1 MLGELLSLDEQ
12 ASYLRFSRLHLGG
25 AAQPGVGLLQPT
37 LQLFDGAGDGQ
48 QLRVGPLDIR
58 IRRADILRSGRV
70 PVQRKIGDRSVGF
83 RDVLAGNVGTA
94 IDRIDESGAH
104 ATFDTS
110 AGRRET
116 SRNSK
121 VFPSVHAL
129 VRWETPTSPRSFSLV
144 GHSGSAADPV
154 HDGVC
159 DESRRAWPGCSL
171 PPFYGKPGAIVM
183 SNDTTRWR
191 PDPSGVHELRFFSSD
206 GKPTRLVMDG
216 GRTSYD
222 QTSSSASAPPA
233 AASASMGSELPPSLR
248 TPPSRPAPP
257 PQSEPEA
264 LERATPSDDDRPQS
278 VVDVP
283 LGNTEREDSPWRGPR
298 RIAYGIV
305 LVVLALSAL
314 GLILVQLNHRR
325 EPGRAQAL
333 ASTTTT
339 RRRPSQRPRRWRY
352 RRH

>member
-1 MLGELLSLDEQ
+1 
-12 ASYLRFSRLHLGG
+12 
-25 AAQPGVGLLQPT
+25 
-37 LQLFDGAGDGQ
+37 
-48 QLRVGPLDIR
+48 
-58 IRRADILRSGRV
+58 
-70 PVQRKIGDRSVGF
+70 
-83 RDVLAGNVGTA
+83 
-94 IDRIDESGAH
+94 
-104 ATFDTS
+104 
-110 AGRRET
+110 
-116 SRNSK
+116 
-121 VFPSVHAL
+121 
-129 VRWETPTSPRSFSLV
+129 
-144 GHSGSAADPV
+144 
-154 HDGVC
+154 
-159 DESRRAWPGCSL
+159 
-171 PPFYGKPGAIVM
+171 M

-257 PQSEPEA
+257 PHCEPEA
-264 LERATPSDDDRPQS
+264 LERATHSDDDRPQS

-339 RRRPSQRPRRWRY
+339 TAAPESTTTTVAIPTALRPDAESAATALVSSWATGNRAAALTVATPAAVATLFAVPYPSGLAEDRGCSTTFQPIVCTFGPPGGANPNDPIYEIDVSQAPGGWY
-352 RRH
+352 VSAAKV